1 MNSWFP
7 LEIFPT
13 GGLASSV
20 VTTVW
25 IGVLVV
31 TVLNLRFG
39 TTLSGLVVPGYIVPL
54 LLIKPGSAVVIIIES
69 VVTYLLTRAVAE
81 RLLVRVGLGEFFGRD
96 RFFILILVSVIVRVV
111 FDAYLLVALDDVLL
125 VQGIDYEFRSS
136 LHSFGLVIIALS
148 ANQFWNSGLKRGLST
163 LFVHLAITYAILSY
177 ILIPF
182 TNFNISTLG
191 YMYEDIA
198 SNILASPKA
207 YIILITAAFLSS
219 RLNLRYGWDFN
230 GILIPSLLALQWYNP
245 LKIFTTFIEAFFVL
259 FIATGMLRLPV
270 LRNINIEGS
279 RQLLLFFN
287 ISFVYKLILAYLVI
301 GFFPS
306 QKITDL
312 YGFGYMLTTLLAIKM
327 YQKNIAIKLTRTTVQ
342 TSFMAI
348 VGASSIGFALTL
360 YTPTSSLSVQQVA
373 EEQHIEVTD
382 ASLASVIESTR
393 KVNFASESVQ
403 RGITLSPLVL
413 EQFRETIT
421 AIDALDL
428 APTPEQLDRVAAL
441 ATSFGYEVV
450 WVESRYIV
458 LRDSTPQRGWGYFVF
473 DVDITDRLA
482 LQFPTV
488 MDEQLTALVI
498 VPLFEQL
505 NAKYL
510 AVASARARR
519 ALDGSDQLLLN
530 SQTLFQVF
538 HQTLS
543 VNNTLQVREYTA
555 SLARELLGER
565 RSPNA
570 FDETLEETRM
580 WVKVNPPAGLSLA
593 ALELAVTDIELI
605 WDRPN
610 FQNRQREVSRF
621 GFSELFLTPASIL
634 SILSNVPDRDEIQT
648 IANEQEITGYL
659 LSFLQENRYFLAAR
673 DSQAYVPPLDSEL
686 FYFDQSVLR
695 PLLMLIDQYG
705 SASWLDDSRP
715 LISQVARSAD
725 QLGYQIILYNHISTG
740 SEYFILR
747 EQPDDR
753 AEPQRHWGTFVFK
766 LGQSSPYVIQA
777 PSTLYEIGSFEFAGS
792 LFQQVN
798 GNSLLISG
806 AHPMANSDGSARLV
820 SRSNPLSLFNL
831 VHQSVLR
838 HLADEGAMAV
848 QVRGYSSNDSTGS
861 MNQVRLSYFELQKP
875 FAAQQAEFVRLQNYI
890 ETLLS
895 RAGVPDV
902 EQLIT
907 VTPASS
913 TAQARF
919 TKYIPS
925 SQYAEVWLPRNIR
938 SSFSV
943 VDTES
948 GLYRQMQAL
957 GVEVE
962 QLDVEL
968 SLREQ
973 TITTVPTTTLMTIRR
988 VLEQFEQSQ
997 NIQLIATLQ
1006 NRLPMIEIDV
1016 WQDIVSLQSY
1026 FLLRNSKGEVIAI
1039 KNVAPLSSS
1048 AVELAAEQTQT
1059 TQAIR
1064 EFISGRVQWL
1074 YRENAQ

>member
-1 MNSWFP
+1 MNDWFP
-7 LEIFPT
+7 LELFPA

-54 LLIKPGSAVVIIIES
+54 LLIKPGSAVVIIVES

-81 RLLVRVGLGEFFGRD
+81 RFLVRVGLGEFFGRD
-96 RFFILILVSVIVRVV
+96 RFFILILVSIIVRVV

-125 VQGIDYEFRSS
+125 VQGIDFEFRSS

-245 LKIFTTFIEAFFVL
+245 LKILTTFVEAFFVL
-259 FIATGMLRLPV
+259 FIATRLLKLPM

-301 GFFPS
+301 WLYPS

-327 YQKNIAIKLTRTTVQ
+327 YQKGIAIKLTRTTIQ
-342 TSFMAI
+342 TSLMAI
-348 VGASSIGFALTL
+348 VGASAIGFALTL
-360 YTPTSSLSVQQVA
+360 YTPSSMLLVQQTVD
-373 EEQHIEVTD
+373 QKHVQITD
-382 ASLASVIESTR
+382 ASLMNVIEETR
-393 KVNFASESVQ
+393 KVNFASEAVQ
-403 RGITLSPLVL
+403 RGITLSPLIL
-413 EQFRETIT
+413 EQFKETLT
-421 AIDALDL
+421 AIDALGPF
-428 APTPEQLDRVAAL
+428 PTPAQLDQVATL
-441 ATSFGYEVV
+441 ASNYAYEIM

-458 LRDSTPQRGWGYFVF
+458 LRDSMPQRGWGYFVF
-473 DVDITDRLA
+473 DLETTNQLS

-488 MDEQLTALVI
+488 MDENLTALVI

-510 AVASARARR
+510 AVASARAKR
-519 ALDGSDQLLLN
+519 AADGSDQLLLN

-543 VNNTLQVREYTA
+543 VNNTLQVREYSA
-555 SLARELLGER
+555 SLARELLGQR
-565 RSPNA
+565 RSTYV
-570 FDETLEETRM
+570 FDAALEQTKM
-580 WVKVNPPAGLSLA
+580 WVKVRPPVGLSLA
-593 ALELAVTDIELI
+593 GLEQAVTDVEFI

-621 GFSELFLTPASIL
+621 GFSELFLTPSSVL
-634 SILSNVPDRDEIQT
+634 SILSNVPARDEIQT
-648 IANEQEITGYL
+648 IANEQQITGYL
-659 LSFLQENRYFLAAR
+659 LSFLQGNSQFLAPR
-673 DSQAYVPPLDSEL
+673 DSQAYVAPQQSEL

-695 PLLMLIDQYG
+695 PLLMLVDQYG
-705 SASWLDDSRP
+705 SPDWLDESQP
-715 LISQVARSAD
+715 LISQIARSAD
-725 QLGYQIILYNHISTG
+725 QLGYQIILYQHISSG
-740 SEYFILR
+740 AEYFILR
-747 EQPDDR
+747 EQVDNLFD
-753 AEPQRHWGTFVFK
+753 PQRHWGTYVFK
-766 LGQSSPYVIQA
+766 LGESVPYVIEA

-798 GNSLLISG
+798 GNALLISG

-820 SRSNPLSLFNL
+820 ARSNPLSLFNL
-831 VHQSVLR
+831 VHQAVLR
-838 HLADEGAMAV
+838 QLSNDEAMAV
-848 QVRGYSSNDSTGS
+848 QVRGYSSDTNIGPT
-861 MNQVRLSYFELQKP
+861 NQVRLSYFELQKP
-875 FAAQQAEFVRLQNYI
+875 FATQQVQFVNLREYI
-890 ETLLS
+890 ETMLS
-895 RAGVPDV
+895 RAGVADA
-902 EQLIT
+902 EQLIAI
-907 VTPASS
+907 TPASN

-919 TKYIPS
+919 SRYIPS
-925 SQYAEVWLPRNIR
+925 SQYAEIWLPRSIR
-938 SSFSV
+938 SSFSI
-943 VDTES
+943 VDSES
-948 GLYRQMQAL
+948 GFYRQMLAL
-957 GVEVE
+957 GLQVKQV
-962 QLDVEL
+962 DVEL
-968 SLREQ
+968 TLREQ
-973 TITTVPTTTLMTIRR
+973 TIARLPSATLTTIRR
-988 VLEQFEQSQ
+988 LLNQFEQSQ

-1006 NRLPMIEIDV
+1006 ALLPSMEIEL
-1016 WQDIVSLQSY
+1016 WQDSESLQSY
-1026 FLLRNSKGEVIAI
+1026 FLLRNSKGEVIAV

-1048 AVELAAEQTQT
+1048 TVEIAAEQTQA

-1074 YRENAQ
+1074 YREAAQ

>member
-7 LEIFPT
+7 LELFPA

-54 LLIKPGSAVVIIIES
+54 LLIKPGSAVVIIVES

-81 RLLVRVGLGEFFGRD
+81 RFLVRVGLGEFFGRD
-96 RFFILILVSVIVRVV
+96 RFFILILVSIIVRVV

-125 VQGIDYEFRSS
+125 LQGIDYEFRSS

-177 ILIPF
+177 ILIPY

-245 LKIFTTFIEAFFVL
+245 LKILTTFVEAFFVL
-259 FIATGMLRLPV
+259 FIATRLLRLPMM
-270 LRNINIEGS
+270 RNINIEGS

-287 ISFVYKLILAYLVI
+287 ISFAYKLILAYLVI
-301 GFFPS
+301 GLFPN

-348 VGASSIGFALTL
+348 VGASAIGFALTL
-360 YTPTSSLSVQQVA
+360 YTPSSTLSVQPIIA
-373 EEQHIEVTD
+373 EQHIEATD
-382 ASLASVIESTR
+382 ASLTSVIESTR
-393 KVNFASESVQ
+393 IVNFASESVQ
-403 RGITLSPLVL
+403 RGITLSPLIL
-413 EQFRETIT
+413 EQFKETIT
-421 AIDALDL
+421 EIDALGSS
-428 APTPEQLDRVAAL
+428 PTPEQLDRVAAL
-441 ATSFGYEVV
+441 ASNYGYELI

-458 LRDSTPQRGWGYFVF
+458 LRDSIPQRGWGYFVF
-473 DVDITDRLA
+473 DVEIADRLA

-488 MDEQLTALVI
+488 MDENLTALVI

-510 AVASARARR
+510 AVASARAKR

-543 VNNTLQVREYTA
+543 VNNTLQIREYSS
-555 SLARELLGER
+555 SLARELLGQR
-565 RSPNA
+565 RSTNIFNEA
-570 FDETLEETRM
+570 LEETKM
-580 WVKVNPPAGLSLA
+580 WVKVRTPAGLSLA
-593 ALELAVTDIELI
+593 GLEQAVTDIELI
-605 WDRPN
+605 WDTPN

-621 GFSELFLTPASIL
+621 GFSELFLTPSSIL
-634 SILSNVPDRDEIQT
+634 SILANVSARDEIQT
-648 IANEQEITGYL
+648 IANEQQITGYL
-659 LSFLQENRYFLAAR
+659 LSFLQENSQFLAPR
-673 DSQAYVPPLDSEL
+673 DSEAYVPPQQSEL

-705 SASWLDDSRP
+705 SAGWLEESQP
-715 LISQVARSAD
+715 LISQIARSAD
-725 QLGYQIILYNHISTG
+725 QLGYQIILYKHISTG

-747 EQPDDR
+747 EQANER
-753 AEPQRHWGTFVFK
+753 TEPQRHWGTFVFK
-766 LGQSSPYVIQA
+766 LGESSPYVIEA

-798 GNSLLISG
+798 GNTLLISG
-806 AHPMANSDGSARLV
+806 AHPMANSDGAARLV
-820 SRSNPLSLFNL
+820 ARSNPISLFNL
-831 VHQSVLR
+831 VHQAVLR
-838 HLADEGAMAV
+838 HLSDDDAMAV
-848 QVRGYSSNDSTGS
+848 QVRGYSNDTNTGPI
-861 MNQVRLSYFELQKP
+861 NQVRLSYFELQKP
-875 FAAQQAEFVRLQNYI
+875 FAAQQAEFVSLQNYI

-895 RAGVPDV
+895 RAGVADAA
-902 EQLIT
+902 QLIAI
-907 VTPASS
+907 TPASS

-919 TKYIPS
+919 TRYIPS
-925 SQYAEVWLPRNIR
+925 SQYAEIWLPRSIR
-938 SSFSV
+938 SSFSI

-948 GLYRQMQAL
+948 GLYRQMLAL
-957 GVEVE
+957 GIEIE

-968 SLREQ
+968 TLREQ
-973 TITTVPTTTLMTIRR
+973 TIATMPSATLMTIRH
-988 VLEQFEQSQ
+988 LLDQFEQSQ

-1006 NRLPMIEIDV
+1006 SRFPMIKIGI
-1016 WQDIVSLQSY
+1016 WQDTESLQSY
-1026 FLLRNSKGEVIAI
+1026 FLLRNSKDEVIAV

-1048 AVELAAEQTQT
+1048 VIELAAEQTQV

-1064 EFISGRVQWL
+1064 EFISSRVQWL
-1074 YRENAQ
+1074 YREFSQ